1 MESQP
6 HGTPKVHLTE
16 EKSTLLIT
24 LHAKAS
30 DYRSKKSI
38 LNDRKADEIVKSID
52 YDFNK
57 VKAYGFGS
65 VLAVR
70 AKQMDE
76 WINEFLQSNPNS
88 IVLNLGCGLDTRVTR
103 INPPS
108 TVTWFDVDYPEVIEL
123 RKNFYTNSERY
134 KMIESSLT
142 APGWLEKIPNDQP
155 AIIIAE
161 GVLEYL
167 VEKDV
172 KKTIN
177 RLTEHFSGGQIIF
190 DVMSSYAVN
199 SGKKNLKE
207 NMGAE
212 HKWGVD
218 DIGDVDKMD
227 DKLKRISTL
236 PLSKSE
242 FMKGIPAM
250 FKVVFGLIDLI
261 PRFKNM
267 IYLLRYDF

>member
-1 MESQP
+1 METRP
-6 HGTPKVHLTE
+6 AATPKVHLTE
-16 EKSTLLIT
+16 EKSTLFIT

-38 LNDRKADEIVKSID
+38 LNDRKADEIVRSID
-52 YDFNK
+52 YDFDK

-76 WINEFLQSNPNS
+76 WIKDFLQSNSNA

-134 KMIESSLT
+134 KMIESSHT
-142 APGWLEKIPNDQP
+142 ASGWLEKIPNDEP

-161 GVLEYL
+161 GVLEYIT
-167 VEKDV
+167 EEDV
-172 KKTIN
+172 KKIIN

-199 SGKKNLKE
+199 SGKENLKKT
-207 NMGAE
+207 MGAE

-236 PLSKSE
+236 PLSKSK
-242 FMKGIPAM
+242 FMKEIPVI
-250 FKVVFGLIDLI
+250 FKVVFGLMNLI

-267 IYLLRYDF
+267 IHVLRYDF